1 MALLLSLH
9 FIAQKFQPFSCIFRC
24 FSVFRWVNS
33 IRSHCVCDDM
43 FHDCLKKLV
52 DTPAA
57 QLMGSIYFNIVQ
69 VLAVSFHVHILI
81 DAFYIRYQ
89 YALFSRN

>member
-1 MALLLSLH
+1 
-9 FIAQKFQPFSCIFRC
+9 
-24 FSVFRWVNS
+24 
-33 IRSHCVCDDM
+33 M

-69 VLAVSFHVHILI
+69 VLAILFHVHILI